1 MANIIYKNSP
11 IVEAV
16 CEFKFDPSSEWDL
29 TIPGLL
35 YPKLEDDFPTRRG
48 RTTGNIQIR
57 DDRAEPSRT
66 DIAQVF
72 SEDEKEFVQ
81 VYPHTLS
88 VNVLSPYP
96 SWKKFGS
103 WIRDAYSK
111 YIQLAEPKGIS
122 RIGLRYINVITLRN
136 IEGALSINEYLKI
149 GPTGPP
155 EYSDA
160 MSGFNMVVEF
170 DYEEGRDRLRV
181 ALSSMPSE
189 QEEEVKLR
197 LDLDYYLNKP
207 NSVELGSVREWVE
220 AAHSRVE
227 DTFEASI
234 QDKLREKFI
243 LED

>member
-1 MANIIYKNSP
+1 MAKTVYKNSP
-11 IVEAV
+11 IVEAI
-16 CEFKFDPSSEWDL
+16 CEFRFDPSSEWDL

-48 RTTGNIQIR
+48 RTTGNIQIQ
-57 DDRAEPSRT
+57 DDRAELSRT
-66 DIAQVF
+66 DIAQFF
-72 SEDEKEFVQ
+72 SEDEKAFVQ

-88 VNVLSPYP
+88 VNVLTPYP

-103 WIRDAYSK
+103 WISDAYSK

-136 IEGALSINEYLKI
+136 VEGALSINDYLKI

-155 EYSDA
+155 EYSDTV
-160 MSGFNMVVEF
+160 SSFNMTMEF
-170 DYEEGRDRLRV
+170 DHEGERDRLRV
-181 ALSSMPSE
+181 ALSSVPSE
-189 QEEEVKLR
+189 QEGEVKLR
-197 LDLDYYLNKP
+197 LDLDYYLNEP
-207 NSVELGSVREWVE
+207 NSVELGSVTEWVE
-220 AAHSRVE
+220 AAHAHVE

-234 QDKLREKFI
+234 HDKLRDRFN

>member
-1 MANIIYKNSP
+1 MAKKVYKNSP

-35 YPKLEDDFPTRRG
+35 YPKLENDFPKKRARA
-48 RTTGNIQIR
+48 TGSLQIR
-57 DDRAEPSRT
+57 DDKAELSRT
-66 DIAQVF
+66 DIAQF
-72 SEDEKEFVQ
+72 LSKDEKAFVQ

-88 VNVLSPYP
+88 VNVLTPYP
-96 SWKKFGS
+96 SWDTFGS
-103 WIRDAYSK
+103 WIRGAYSK
-111 YIQLAEPKGIS
+111 YVQVAEPKGIS

-197 LDLDYYLNKP
+197 LDLDYSMNEP
-207 NSVELGSVREWVE
+207 NSVELGSATEWVE
-220 AAHSRVE
+220 AAHSHVE

-234 QDKLREKFI
+234 QDKLRDRFN